1 MNKHMKIIAFS
12 ALALAISG
20 PALASCPPLTAYR
33 VQGVSAKNATPAEAI
48 GLLLANTPWK
58 PDVDAALN
66 APINLRSVSGP
77 LDRVLERLVDGLDS
91 TGQITM
97 LQDSAS
103 CVVRVALRAPAPA
116 PAPIPEPAPA
126 PAPATAVASASAMP
140 DVPLEAS
147 APMPERVIELDPFAE
162 TSGLGNEDAPAP
174 RSHVLKAGK
183 SLSEALDEYVTER
196 GWSIR
201 WMLEEDYL
209 LDADVPVPPLDVIDG
224 VTWVVTAYQQQG
236 GLRGVTPRF
245 ATPNKVVVIE
255 AMNVRE
261 DVR

>member
-1 MNKHMKIIAFS
+1 MKKHMKTIAFS

-58 PDVDAALN
+58 PDVDAALS

-77 LDRVLERLVDGLDS
+77 LDRVLERLIDGLDS

-103 CVVRVALRAPAPA
+103 CVIRVALRAPASQAAPVVAEA
-116 PAPIPEPAPA
+116 PAP
-126 PAPATAVASASAMP
+126 SMP
-140 DVPLEAS
+140 DLPLEPS
-147 APMPERVIELDPFAE
+147 QPIPERVIELDPFSE
-162 TSGLGNEDAPAP
+162 TTGLGNEAAPAP

-183 SLSEALDEYVTER
+183 SLSEAMEEYVTER

-209 LDADVPVPPLDVIDG
+209 IDADVPVPPLDVIDG

>member
-1 MNKHMKIIAFS
+1 MKKHMKTIAFS

-48 GLLLANTPWK
+48 GLLLASTPWK
-58 PDVDAALN
+58 ADVDAALS

-77 LDRVLERLVDGLDS
+77 LDRVLERLVDGLDA

-103 CVVRVALRAPAPA
+103 CVIRVALRAPSPVPPAAPVA
-116 PAPIPEPAPA
+116 AAVPE
-126 PAPATAVASASAMP
+126 ASTP
-140 DVPLEAS
+140 DLPLERTQ
-147 APMPERVIELDPFAE
+147 PMAERVIELDPFAE
-162 TSGLGNEDAPAP
+162 TTGLGNESAPAP
-174 RSHVLKAGK
+174 RSHVLKAGM
-183 SLSEALDEYVTER
+183 SLSEAMEEYVAER

-201 WMLEEDYL
+201 WMLKEDYL